1 MEKIGNNGLSARQQT
16 IYHPGTATLKTGC
29 SFTVVMTLIAMI
41 AIGLLA
47 MSCQQGHSKDT
58 AYHEGDSVAS
68 SDSVKKPDIKIQVN
82 RTYDDKGNVIGFD
95 STYSSFY
102 SNVQG
107 DTVRMDSLMKSFD
120 TYFGRQHSQLF
131 DKQFNNL
138 FLKDSLAY
146 PDFFH
151 QDFFMK
157 RYELNDRYLRGMMRR
172 MDSIKNRF
180 YKDANGSSMSK
191 KQKE

>member
-1 MEKIGNNGLSARQQT
+1 MENIRNDGLSARQQT

-29 SFTVVMTLIAMI
+29 SFTIVMSLIAIM
-41 AIGLLA
+41 AIGLLT
-47 MSCQQGHSKDT
+47 MSCQQGHGKDT
-58 AYHEGDSVAS
+58 AYLAKDSIAS
-68 SDSVKKPDIKIQVN
+68 SDSLKKPDVKIQVN
-82 RTYDDKGNVIGFD
+82 RRYDDKGNLVGFD

-102 SNVQG
+102 SNING

-131 DKQFNNL
+131 DQQFNKL
-138 FLKDSLAY
+138 FFNDSLAY

-151 QDFFMK
+151 RDFFIK
-157 RYELNDRYLRGMMRR
+157 RYELNDRYLRDMMHR

-180 YKDANGSSMSK
+180 YKEADKSPMSK
-191 KQKE
+191 SKA

>member
-1 MEKIGNNGLSARQQT
+1 MDKNRNNGLSARQQT

-29 SFTVVMTLIAMI
+29 SFTILMSLTVMM
-41 AIGLLA
+41 AIGSLTV
-47 MSCQQGHSKDT
+47 SCQPGRSKET
-58 AYHEGDSVAS
+58 AYLAKDSVAS
-68 SDSVKKPDIKIQVN
+68 SDSLKKPDVKIQVN
-82 RTYDDKGNVIGFD
+82 RKYDDKGNLVAFD

-120 TYFGRQHSQLF
+120 TYFGRQHSRLF
-131 DKQFNNL
+131 DQQFNKL
-138 FLKDSLAY
+138 FFNDSLAY

-157 RYELNDRYLRGMMRR
+157 RYELNDRYLRGMMHR

-180 YKDANGSSMSK
+180 YNETDKLSMSK
-191 KQKE
+191 RKE

>member
-1 MEKIGNNGLSARQQT
+1 MEKNRNDGLSARQQT
-16 IYHPGTATLKTGC
+16 IYPGTATLKTGC
-29 SFTVVMTLIAMI
+29 SFTIVTTLVAMI
-41 AIGLLA
+41 AIGLLT
-47 MSCQQGHSKDT
+47 MSCQQGQSKGT
-58 AYHEGDSVAS
+58 AYLAKDSVAS
-68 SDSVKKPDIKIQVN
+68 DSLKKPDVKIQVN
-82 RTYDDKGNVIGFD
+82 RKYDDKGNLIGFD

-120 TYFGRQHSQLF
+120 TYFGRQHSHLF
-131 DKQFNNL
+131 DQQFNKL
-138 FLKDSLAY
+138 FFSDSLAY

-180 YKDANGSSMSK
+180 YKDADKLSR
-191 KQKE
+191 QKAKDRT

>member
-1 MEKIGNNGLSARQQT
+1 MEKNQHDGLSARQQT
-16 IYHPGTATLKTGC
+16 IHHPGTATLKTGC
-29 SFTVVMTLIAMI
+29 SFTIVMTLVVMT
-41 AIGLLA
+41 AIGLLTV
-47 MSCQQGHSKDT
+47 SCQQGHTKESAHLAKDS
-58 AYHEGDSVAS
+58 AVS
-68 SDSVKKPDIKIQVN
+68 SDSLKKPDTKIQVN
-82 RTYDDKGNVIGFD
+82 RRYDNKGNLIGFD

-107 DTVRMDSLMKSFD
+107 DTVRMDSLMKRFD

-131 DKQFNNL
+131 DQQFNKL
-138 FLKDSLAY
+138 FFNDSLAY

-157 RYELNDRYLRGMMRR
+157 RYELNDRYLRDMMHR

-180 YKDANGSSMSK
+180 YKEANKLSMSTR
-191 KQKE
+191 KE

>member
-1 MEKIGNNGLSARQQT
+1 MKKNQNDGLSARQQT

-29 SFTVVMTLIAMI
+29 SFTIVMTLVVMTG
-41 AIGLLA
+41 IGLLTV
-47 MSCQQGHSKDT
+47 SCQQGHTKESAHLAK
-58 AYHEGDSVAS
+58 DSVVS
-68 SDSVKKPDIKIQVN
+68 SDSLKKPDTKIQVN
-82 RTYDDKGNVIGFD
+82 RRYDNKGNLIGFD

-107 DTVRMDSLMKSFD
+107 DTVRMDSLMKRFD

-131 DKQFNNL
+131 DQQFNKL
-138 FLKDSLAY
+138 FFNDSLAY

-157 RYELNDRYLRGMMRR
+157 RYELNDRYLRGMMHR

-180 YKDANGSSMSK
+180 YKEANKLSMSTR
-191 KQKE
+191 KE